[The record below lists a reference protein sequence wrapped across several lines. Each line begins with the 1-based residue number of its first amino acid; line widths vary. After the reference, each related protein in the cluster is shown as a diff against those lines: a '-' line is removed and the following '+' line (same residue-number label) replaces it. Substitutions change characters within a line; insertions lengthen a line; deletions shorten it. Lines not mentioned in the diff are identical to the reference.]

1 MQFLLM
7 AIAALLFAAGGL
19 FMKASDGLTVP
30 APSAAVFLLF
40 CAGAACQALAM
51 KRGEMSAIY
60 VVVLGMEAIAAF
72 SLGTVIL
79 GEKASFTK
87 LCALILIVGGIAL
100 LERP

>member
-7 AIAALLFAAGGL
+7 AVAALLFAAGGL
-19 FMKASDGLTVP
+19 FMKASNGLTVL

-72 SLGTVIL
+72 SLGTLIL

-87 LCALILIVGGIAL
+87 LCALILIVGGIGL